1 MHERVHIDDNFFVA
15 SWPFY
20 FHIIFIVY
28 KIFSPFISTTHT
40 IAIATYAAHVCA
52 CVCLCEWKIN
62 AFSLYDFRVG
72 INLLIPL
79 GKIYNI
85 INAHNI

>member
-52 CVCLCEWKIN
+52 CVSE
-62 AFSLYDFRVG
+62 R
-72 INLLIPL
+72 
-79 GKIYNI
+79 
-85 INAHNI
+85 